1 MHKTYKITIGRRG
14 AFGFILLALFIISGC
29 TFNSTKVVQEEVYN
43 NDDRLVQQSNT
54 YTYTNTA
61 KKSITDKKL
70 SVEFSTF
77 TGVDTFWIISSD
89 IEQELKI
96 NIDQQIKGGKF
107 KTIIVSADNKTTE
120 INVLSEGSQ
129 AKTTSIT
136 LKPTTE
142 YRIKIVGSKAKG
154 NIKMELS
161 SEHDIHLTTFE

>member
-1 MHKTYKITIGRRG
+1 MDKKYKNPIGRTIISG
-14 AFGFILLALFIISGC
+14 CILLSLFTLSGC
-29 TFNSTKVVQEEVYN
+29 TFNSTKVVQEDVYTN
-43 NDDRLVQQSNT
+43 NDRLVQQSNT
-54 YTYTNTA
+54 FTYTNTA

-70 SVEFSTF
+70 SLEFGTF
-77 TGVDTFWIISSD
+77 TGVDTFWIIGSD

-96 NIDQQIKGGKF
+96 NIDQQVNAGKF
-107 KTIIVSADNKTTE
+107 KTIVVRDDNKTRE

-129 AKTTSIT
+129 AKTASIT

-161 SEHDIHLTTFE
+161 SEQDVHLTALE

>member
-1 MHKTYKITIGRRG
+1 MHKKYKNTIGCR
-14 AFGFILLALFIISGC
+14 IISGC
-29 TFNSTKVVQEEVYN
+29 ILLSLFTLSGCNNAVQEDVYTN
-43 NDDRLVQQSNT
+43 NDRLVQQSNT
-54 YTYTNTA
+54 FTYTNTA

-70 SVEFSTF
+70 SLEFSTF

-89 IEQELKI
+89 IDQELKVD
-96 NIDQQIKGGKF
+96 IDQQVNAGKF
-107 KTIIVSADNKTTE
+107 KTIMVSDDNETRE

-129 AKTTSIT
+129 TKTASIT

-161 SEHDIHLTTFE
+161 SEQDIHLTALE